1 MKWKSVEALAAYP
14 GHFMVLTIIVFG
26 YKFQARLSWQH
37 SRCGADHTLL
47 YPNSQLQAEQSWQQ
61 TSTTPAC
68 AVLPVEWVWIVQCVT
83 KKMMPSFRMLFQNY
97 VCRTVMLQIGRCP
110 QKNFEFF
117 LGFPEQRLS
126 LEHLLWWRFGTVV
139 EEVWKPRCHFLKTCT
154 EQVILAG
161 HATYSCQ
168 LPHKLWVFL
177 QVDFRDDYDHRLPIW
192 RGLLIVCLFSSFK
205 TCYLSRLVLVKG
217 EGGLWNEST

>member
-1 MKWKSVEALAAYP
+1 MKWTSVEALAAYP

-83 KKMMPSFRMLFQNY
+83 KKKMPSFRMLFQNY
-97 VCRTVMLQIGRCP
+97 VRRTVMLQIGRCP
-110 QKNFEFF
+110 QITW
-117 LGFPEQRLS
+117 RL
-126 LEHLLWWRFGTVV
+126 LPRNERLHLRSGRLLALQF
-139 EEVWKPRCHFLKTCT
+139 WKF
-154 EQVILAG
+154 
-161 HATYSCQ
+161 
-168 LPHKLWVFL
+168 WVFL
-177 QVDFRDDYDHRLPIW
+177 RSSRAAFESWAPFVVEIW
-192 RGLLIVCLFSSFK
+192 RSSGRGMKTTVSFFKDMYCASDPCWTCNILLSA
-205 TCYLSRLVLVKG
+205 T
-217 EGGLWNEST
+217 T